1 MLGASNFEVCE
12 SYFKWQYFPRH
23 GSTSISTVL
32 GKLVRFFITN
42 IFLIIK
48 NTFQVEIWPISCLN
62 DSENPGKV
70 DFKEL
75 KSKTFSGGSLLPDP
89 PRSLCLRHSFR
100 KLVSIYPRSAPVSC
114 GGVLYWYSSTGIL
127 LLKTGQ
133 SYHLPFLFLFKEN
146 SIKTK
151 DLLTGRTG
159 QPFSLAILVIMLS
172 DP

>member
-1 MLGASNFEVCE
+1 MAILS
-12 SYFKWQYFPRH
+12 H

-48 NTFQVEIWPISCLN
+48 NTFQVEIWPIPCLN

-89 PRSLCLRHSFR
+89 PRSLCLQHSFR